1 MMHHPRRRSIS
12 TLILVTAATT
22 ISANAQDTHTVTDRM
37 GREVTVPTEIN
48 RIVTHFLPF
57 PSAWFISTGSA
68 DEIVGMHP
76 DSKQVAER
84 ALLGRIAP
92 EVLKAETGFTEGN
105 TVNAEELL
113 RLSPDIF
120 VSYETMPAIADVER
134 IGIPVLAMDVL
145 SNSGGNVIKTY
156 GGWLELL
163 GEIAGQQDRAADI
176 IGYANEALDR
186 TRARIAEIPEEDRP
200 GALFFARLEENSLKI
215 NAAGHFG
222 HFWVTE
228 GGNRNLAPE
237 GIPPLADIDMEQI
250 YSLNPEVIFIS
261 NFSPTKPEDLYENRV
276 TGQDWSHVKAV
287 QNQRVYKVPEG
298 IFQWYPPSAD
308 APLMLQW
315 IAQVTHP
322 EAFDDYRIEDVIHDY
337 YQRFYNYDLSDEEVA
352 LILDPQ
358 F

>member
-1 MMHHPRRRSIS
+1 MFKSSLLPVLLTGIA
-12 TLILVTAATT
+12 LFAAPVL
-22 ISANAQDTHTVTDRM
+22 AQDSQTVTDRM

-68 DEIVGMHP
+68 EEIIGMHP

-84 ALLGRIAP
+84 SLLGRIAP
-92 EVLKAETGFTEGN
+92 EVLNADTGFTEGN
-105 TVNAEELL
+105 TVNVEELL

-134 IGIPVLAMDVL
+134 IGVPVVAMDVL
-145 SNSGGNVIKTY
+145 SNSGGNVIQTY

-163 GEIAGQQDRAADI
+163 GQLAGQQDRAAEI
-176 IGYANEALDR
+176 IAYANDALER
-186 TRARIAEIPEEDRP
+186 TRARVATIPEGERP

-215 NAAGHFG
+215 NSAGHFG

-237 GIPPLADIDMEQI
+237 GVPPLADIDMEQI
-250 YSLNPEVIFIS
+250 YILNPEVIFIS

-276 TGQDWSHVKAV
+276 AGQDWSHVKAV
-287 QNQRVYKVPEG
+287 QNKRVYKVPEG

-322 EAFDDYRIEDVIHDY
+322 DVFNDYVIEDVIHDY
-337 YQRFYNYDLSDEEVA
+337 YQRFYNYDLSAEEVA

>member
-1 MMHHPRRRSIS
+1 MFKSSLLPVLLTGIA
-12 TLILVTAATT
+12 LFAAPVL
-22 ISANAQDTHTVTDRM
+22 AQDTQTVTDRM
-37 GREVTVPTEIN
+37 GREVPVPTEIN

-68 DEIVGMHP
+68 EEIIGMHP

-84 ALLGRIAP
+84 SLLGRIAP
-92 EVLKAETGFTEGN
+92 EVLNADTGFTEGN
-105 TVNAEELL
+105 TVNVEELL

-134 IGIPVLAMDVL
+134 IGVPVVAMDVL
-145 SNSGGNVIKTY
+145 SNSGGNVIQTY

-163 GEIAGQQDRAADI
+163 GQLAGQQDRAAEI
-176 IGYANEALDR
+176 IAYANDALER
-186 TRARIAEIPEEDRP
+186 TRARVATIPEGERP

-215 NAAGHFG
+215 NSAGHFG

-237 GIPPLADIDMEQI
+237 GVPPLADIDMEQI
-250 YSLNPEVIFIS
+250 YNLNPDVIFIS
-261 NFSPTKPEDLYENRV
+261 NFSPAKPEDLYENRV
-276 TGQDWSHVKAV
+276 AGQDWSHVKAV
-287 QNQRVYKVPEG
+287 QNKRVYKVPEG

-322 EAFDDYRIEDVIHDY
+322 DVFNDYVIEDVIHDY
-337 YQRFYNYDLSDEEVA
+337 YQRFYNYDLSAEDVA

>member
-1 MMHHPRRRSIS
+1 MFKPSLLCALLTGIAF
-12 TLILVTAATT
+12 VAAPA
-22 ISANAQDTHTVTDRM
+22 SAQDTQTVADRM
-37 GREVTVPTEIN
+37 GRDVTVPTEIN

-68 DEIVGMHP
+68 EEIVGMHP

-84 ALLGRIAP
+84 SLLGRIAP
-92 EVLKAETGFTEGN
+92 EVLKADTAFTEGN
-105 TVNAEELL
+105 SVNVEELL

-134 IGIPVLAMDVL
+134 IGIPVVAMDVL
-145 SNSGGNVIKTY
+145 SNSGGNVIQTY

-163 GEIAGQQDRAADI
+163 GQLAGQQDRAAEI
-176 IGYANEALDR
+176 IAYANDALER
-186 TRARIAEIPEEDRP
+186 TRARVATIPEADRP
-200 GALFFARLEENSLKI
+200 GALFFARLEENALKI
-215 NAAGHFG
+215 NSAGHFG
-222 HFWVTE
+222 HFWITE

-237 GIPPLADIDMEQI
+237 GVPPLADIDMEQI
-250 YSLNPEVIFIS
+250 YSLNPEVIVIS

-276 TGQDWSHVKAV
+276 PGQDWSHVKAV
-287 QNQRVYKVPEG
+287 QNKRVYKVPEG

-322 EAFDDYRIEDVIHDY
+322 DIFNDYVIEDVIHDY
-337 YQRFYNYDLSDEEVA
+337 YQRFYNYDLSDEEIA

>member
-1 MMHHPRRRSIS
+1 MFKSSLLPVLLTGIA
-12 TLILVTAATT
+12 LFAAPVL
-22 ISANAQDTHTVTDRM
+22 AQDTQTVTDRM
-37 GREVTVPTEIN
+37 GREVKVPTEID

-68 DEIVGMHP
+68 EEIIGMHP

-84 ALLGRIAP
+84 SLLGRIAP
-92 EVLKAETGFTEGN
+92 EVLNADTGFTEGN
-105 TVNAEELL
+105 TVNVEELL

-134 IGIPVLAMDVL
+134 IGVPVVAMDVL
-145 SNSGGNVIKTY
+145 SNSGGNVIQTY

-163 GEIAGQQDRAADI
+163 GQLAGQQDRAAEI
-176 IGYANEALDR
+176 IAYANDALDR
-186 TRARIAEIPEEDRP
+186 TRARVAAIPEGERP

-215 NAAGHFG
+215 NSAGHFG

-237 GIPPLADIDMEQI
+237 GVPPLADIDMEQI
-250 YSLNPEVIFIS
+250 YNLNPEVIFIS

-276 TGQDWSHVKAV
+276 AGQDWSHVKAV
-287 QNQRVYKVPEG
+287 QNKRVYKVPEG

-322 EAFDDYRIEDVIHDY
+322 DVFNDYVIEDVIHDY
-337 YQRFYNYDLSDEEVA
+337 YQRFYNYDLSAEDVA

>member
-1 MMHHPRRRSIS
+1 MPRIFSFSTFAVLLSIPAAM
-12 TLILVTAATT
+12 TLPAY
-22 ISANAQDTHTVTDRM
+22 AQDTQTVVDRM
-37 GREVTVPTEIN
+37 GRAVTVPTEIN

-68 DEIVGMHP
+68 KEIVGMHP

-84 ALLGRIAP
+84 SLLGRIAP
-92 EVLKAETGFTEGN
+92 DVLNADTGFTEGN
-105 TVNAEELL
+105 TVNVEELL

-134 IGIPVLAMDVL
+134 IGIPVVAMDVL
-145 SNSGGNVIKTY
+145 SNSGGNVIQTY

-163 GEIAGQQDRAADI
+163 GELAGQRERAADI
-176 IGYANEALDR
+176 IAYANDALAR
-186 TRARIAEIPEEDRP
+186 TRARIAEIAEEDRP

-215 NAAGHFG
+215 NSAGHFG

-228 GGNRNLAPE
+228 GGSRNLAPE
-237 GIPPLADIDMEQI
+237 GLPPLADIDMEQI
-250 YSLNPEVIFIS
+250 YNLNPEVIFIS

-276 TGQDWSHVKAV
+276 PGQDWSHVKAV
-287 QNQRVYKVPEG
+287 QNKRVYKVPEG

-322 EAFDDYRIEDVIHDY
+322 DMFNDYKIESVIHDY
-337 YQRFYNYDLSDEEVA
+337 YQRFYSYDLSAEEIA
-352 LILDPQ
+352 LILDPK